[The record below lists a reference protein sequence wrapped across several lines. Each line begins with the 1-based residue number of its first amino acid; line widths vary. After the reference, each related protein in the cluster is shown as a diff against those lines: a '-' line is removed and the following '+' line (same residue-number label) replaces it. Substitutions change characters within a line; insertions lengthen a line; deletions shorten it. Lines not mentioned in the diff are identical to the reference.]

1 MEHYSSSNSNELSCG
16 LTVTCQACWLCTAHS
31 HAHSSRFRSSAQESN
46 LDRHQSNCTW
56 ALDKQ
61 NSLTPA
67 QVAVLCLHS
76 SSEIHEETVIKAF
89 PPFIPHCRSS
99 VFCSLSFPSEFIN
112 SYQIQCVG
120 YWGGAALM
128 ESPHQHQGQPF
139 ITFILGPIP
148 AKTNSIFL
156 SFILPNFNA
165 LFSNLLLCYLF
176 SFHPFIHPSIHNA
189 SIHASL

>member
-1 MEHYSSSNSNELSCG
+1 MEHYFSSNSNELSCG
-16 LTVTCQACWLCTAHS
+16 LTVTCQACWLCSAHS

-76 SSEIHEETVIKAF
+76 TNEIHEETVIKAF
-89 PPFIPHCRSS
+89 PPFIPCCQSS

-112 SYQIQCVG
+112 SYQIQCAG

-128 ESPHQHQGQPF
+128 E
-139 ITFILGPIP
+139 GPP
-148 AKTNSIFL
+148 TPGTAFYYFHFRFHTSKNKFHLPLFHFAK
-156 SFILPNFNA
+156 
-165 LFSNLLLCYLF
+165 LLLL
-176 SFHPFIHPSIHNA
+176 HPYSLIYCFATIHPSIHNA
-189 SIHASL
+189 SIHVSL